1 MNNQKPTKNFG
12 ERIKNSVSIKIA
24 TITVLVI
31 ILLIPMSMIKSIIKE
46 RELQREKAIKEV
58 SNKWAGNQTVLGP
71 VLTIPVIYEVSPNL
85 VPNNQVTKYIHILP
99 EKINYKTKIEPKKLN
114 RGIYEIVVY
123 QSDLRTNGTFT
134 LPDLTAYNDAKEIQ
148 LDKAFVSV
156 GISDLKGIK
165 NQLSLNW
172 NGENKKIEPGS
183 KVNFINSGI
192 SIPINNLS
200 TIQNKILPFN
210 MDMKLQGSQSLSFIP
225 VGNSTKVEIES
236 PWDSPS
242 FFGNFLPDD
251 REISKEGFHANWNVL
266 ELNRNFSQVWTSDTS
281 QDIKMKNSK
290 FGVDLKLPMDDYQ
303 KTMRSAKYAIMTLAL
318 TFITFF
324 LVEVLNKRKIHPLQ
338 YILIGAALCI
348 FYILLISIS
357 EHSNFNFAYL
367 ISSTAVI
374 LLITLY
380 SFSVVKKLPISALI
394 SFMLMIIYG
403 FVFVILQLADYAL
416 LMGSIGLVLILGLTM
431 FFTRNINWYTI
442 NFETSTTHEQE

>member
-1 MNNQKPTKNFG
+1 
-12 ERIKNSVSIKIA
+12 
-24 TITVLVI
+24 
-31 ILLIPMSMIKSIIKE
+31 MIKSIIEE
-46 RELQREKAIKEV
+46 REQQREKAIKEV
-58 SNKWAGNQTVLGP
+58 SNKWAGKQTVLGP
-71 VLTIPVIYEVSPNL
+71 VLTIPMTYKVTTKL
-85 VPNNQVTKYIHILP
+85 APNNLVTKYIHILP
-99 EKINYKTKIEPKKLN
+99 EKINYKTKIEPETLN

-123 QSDLRTNGTFT
+123 QSDLNTNGTFI
-134 LPDLTAYNDAKEIQ
+134 LPDLTAYSNAKEIQ
-148 LDKAFVSV
+148 LDKAFVSI

-200 TIQNKILPFN
+200 DIENKILTFN
-210 MDMKLQGSQSLSFIP
+210 MDMKLQGSQSISFIP
-225 VGNSTKVEIES
+225 IGNSTKVEIDS

-242 FFGNFLPDD
+242 FFGNFLPDNRD
-251 REISKEGFHANWNVL
+251 VSKGGFNADWNVL

-281 QDIKMKNSK
+281 QEIKLKNSK

-338 YILIGAALCI
+338 YILVGAALCI

-374 LLITLY
+374 TLITLY
-380 SFSVVKKLPISALI
+380 SYSVVKKIKISILI
-394 SFMLMIIYG
+394 LFILMIIYG

-416 LMGSIGLVLILGLTM
+416 LMGSIGLVLILGFTM

-442 NFETSTTHEQE
+442 NFETTATNE